1 MIRKGKNQEQ
11 EKTLANINILFNG
24 RKDAINFIEGYGSMI
39 LETRKKA
46 AEEQEGTEI
55 KILSLKQ
62 MFQRLPTAL
71 VQVKAG
77 NNSESL
83 LN

>member
-46 AEEQEGTEI
+46 GFLKLEKRLLKNKKEQN
-55 KILSLKQ
+55 LKYYY
-62 MFQRLPTAL
+62 
-71 VQVKAG
+71 
-77 NNSESL
+77 
-83 LN
+83 